1 LLLLKVVRAH
11 SINTRL
17 INAHLSNFVTDRT
30 SQIIPIKNL
39 RAGLAAEVPESVI
52 APTGLLTDVR
62 KRRLHDLRIS
72 VTDRCNF
79 RCTYCMPKSVFDKD
93 YQYLSQGDLLS
104 FEEIERLVK
113 IFVAHGIEKIR
124 LTGGEPL
131 LRKNIEKL
139 IEKLA
144 RIQTPNGKGLDLTLT
159 TNASL
164 LTKKAQS
171 LKDAGLGRITVS
183 LDGLSEAVFQSMN
196 DVDFPVAD
204 VLNGID
210 AAARVGLGPVKINM
224 VVKKGINDH
233 EVLPM
238 ARHFKASGHILR
250 FIEFMDVGSSNG
262 WQMNEVVP
270 SSALVS
276 MISKEMPIEVINAN
290 YIGEVAERW
299 RYVDGQGELGF
310 ISSVTQPFCGD
321 CSRAR
326 LSTDGKLYT
335 CLFAT
340 EGHDFRR
347 LLREPILPIDRDV
360 DEAITSAIAHLWQK
374 RNDQYSEIRS
384 QPQSPEFIAARKKV
398 EMSYI
403 GG

>member
-1 LLLLKVVRAH
+1 LLLLKVIRAH

-17 INAHLSNFVTDRT
+17 TNANLSNFVTDRT

-39 RAGLAAEVPESVI
+39 RTGLTAEVPKSVI
-52 APTGLLTDVR
+52 TPTGLLTDVR
-62 KRRLHDLRIS
+62 GRRLHDLRIS

-144 RIQTPNGKGLDLTLT
+144 RIQTPSGNGLDLTLT

-164 LTKKAQS
+164 LAKKAQS
-171 LKDAGLGRITVS
+171 LKGAGLGRITVS

-204 VLNGID
+204 VLNGIE
-210 AAARVGLGPVKINM
+210 AAARAGLGPVKINM

-276 MISKEMPIEVINAN
+276 MISKEMPIEVISAN

-347 LLREPILPIDRDV
+347 LLREPILPSGRDI
-360 DEAITSAIAHLWQK
+360 DEALASAIAHLWHK

>member
-1 LLLLKVVRAH
+1 
-11 SINTRL
+11 
-17 INAHLSNFVTDRT
+17 
-30 SQIIPIKNL
+30 
-39 RAGLAAEVPESVI
+39 
-52 APTGLLTDVR
+52 
-62 KRRLHDLRIS
+62 

-93 YQYLSQGDLLS
+93 YQYLSQSDLLS

-113 IFVAHGIEKIR
+113 IFVAHGVEKIR

-144 RIQTPNGKGLDLTLT
+144 NIQTPAGRGLDLTLT

-164 LTKKAQS
+164 LAKKAQS

-183 LDGLSEAVFQSMN
+183 LDGLSEEVFQSMN

-204 VLNGID
+204 VLNGIE

-238 ARHFKASGHILR
+238 AKHFKASGHILR

-270 SSALVS
+270 SGALVS
-276 MISKEMPIEVINAN
+276 MISKEMPIEVIGAN
-290 YIGEVAERW
+290 YVGEVAERW
-299 RYVDGQGELGF
+299 RYVDGEGELGF

-347 LLREPILPIDRDV
+347 LLREPLLSIGRDA
-360 DEAITSAIAHLWQK
+360 DEAIASAIAHLWHK

-384 QPQSPEFIAARKKV
+384 QPQSAEFIAARKKV

>member
-1 LLLLKVVRAH
+1 
-11 SINTRL
+11 
-17 INAHLSNFVTDRT
+17 
-30 SQIIPIKNL
+30 
-39 RAGLAAEVPESVI
+39 
-52 APTGLLTDVR
+52 
-62 KRRLHDLRIS
+62 
-72 VTDRCNF
+72 
-79 RCTYCMPKSVFDKD
+79 
-93 YQYLSQGDLLS
+93 
-104 FEEIERLVK
+104 
-113 IFVAHGIEKIR
+113 
-124 LTGGEPL
+124 
-131 LRKNIEKL
+131 
-139 IEKLA
+139 
-144 RIQTPNGKGLDLTLT
+144 
-159 TNASL
+159 
-164 LTKKAQS
+164 
-171 LKDAGLGRITVS
+171 
-183 LDGLSEAVFQSMN
+183 
-196 DVDFPVAD
+196 
-204 VLNGID
+204 
-210 AAARVGLGPVKINM
+210 

-276 MISKEMPIEVINAN
+276 MISKEMPIEVISAN

-347 LLREPILPIDRDV
+347 LLREPILPSGRDI
-360 DEAITSAIAHLWQK
+360 DEALASAIAHLWHM

>member
-1 LLLLKVVRAH
+1 M
-11 SINTRL
+11 
-17 INAHLSNFVTDRT
+17 
-30 SQIIPIKNL
+30 
-39 RAGLAAEVPESVI
+39 SVI
-52 APTGLLTDVR
+52 TPTGLLSDVR
-62 KRRLHDLRIS
+62 GRRLHDLRIS

-93 YQYLSQGDLLS
+93 YQYLSQAALLS

-113 IFVAHGIEKIR
+113 IFVAHGVEKIR

-164 LTKKAQS
+164 LAKKAQS

-204 VLNGID
+204 VLNGIESV
-210 AAARVGLGPVKINM
+210 ARVGLGPVKINM

-276 MISKEMPIEVINAN
+276 MISKEMPIEVIGAN

-360 DEAITSAIAHLWQK
+360 DEAIASAIAHLWHK